1 MKTVDK
7 IAELMT
13 KGIPN
18 KNGYF
23 IKSRG
28 TFGDKVTL
36 GIAKSDE
43 QWIQK
48 QGKILWFKDMGEIR
62 EYIVKEWG
70 WDDGK

>member
-1 MKTVDK
+1 MKIIDK
-7 IAELMT
+7 ISELMRM
-13 KGIPN
+13 GIPS

-28 TFGDKVTL
+28 SYGDKVTL

-43 QWIQK
+43 EWLLR
-48 QGKILWFKDMGEIR
+48 QGKILWFKDMKEVR

-70 WDDGK
+70 

>member
-1 MKTVDK
+1 MR
-7 IAELMT
+7 M
-13 KGIPN
+13 GIPS

-43 QWIQK
+43 EWLLR
-48 QGKILWFKDMGEIR
+48 QGEILWFKDMGEVR
-62 EYIVKEWG
+62 KCNVKEWE
-70 WDDGK
+70 

>member
-1 MKTVDK
+1 MKIIDK
-7 IAELMT
+7 ISELMRM
-13 KGIPN
+13 GIPS

-43 QWIQK
+43 EWLLLENTEIQK
-48 QGKILWFKDMGEIR
+48 IPLEDRTSTK
-62 EYIVKEWG
+62 
-70 WDDGK
+70 